1 MSSLDSTTSDES
13 SSIPQTPHYY
23 GSVNSLLSGGG
34 GHGGGS
40 GGSNLKDH
48 YGSITSL
55 ASSTSLI
62 SPQVRFKISLASIHF
77 PSLDERR
84 NRSLQQNFY
93 VFLALSRPY
102 Q

>member
-62 SPQVRFKISLASIHF
+62 SPQVRCKLLTDKSKHLSISTLS
-77 PSLDERR
+77 ERGE
-84 NRSLQQNFY
+84 N
-93 VFLALSRPY
+93 
-102 Q
+102 